1 MAEQQEFERAVRQLI
16 GEKVEVSLA
25 RVLAVVPNPSGP
37 LLPPLLQIEFLPD
50 GRRAD
55 ARAIY
60 PGAGLLKG
68 LFLGYSPGDEVICL
82 CVDGDPMRSV
92 VIGGL
97 GNLTTPVPTSVDLV
111 LGGVVV
117 MHPLGVELRSAD
129 VIPSE
134 GIVKGGMLSPFE
146 NWVGALELFMFTT
159 STATTAGAIALAAAA
174 FMVTVGKIGAAP
186 SPFSAQLT
194 ASGTQPGGGPPFA
207 SLLNKVTD

>member
-1 MAEQQEFERAVRQLI
+1 MAEQQEFERALRQLI
-16 GEKVEVSLA
+16 GEKGWLSLA
-25 RVLAVVPNPSGP
+25 RVLAVIPNPSGP
-37 LLPPLLQIEFLPD
+37 LLPPLLQIELLPD
-50 GRRAD
+50 LRKAD

-68 LFLGYSPGDEVICL
+68 FFVPYQTGDEVLCL

-97 GNLTTPVPTSVDLV
+97 GNLTTPIPTSVDLV
-111 LGGVVV
+111 LGGAVV

-146 NWVGALELFMFTT
+146 SWVSALELFMFTT
-159 STATTAGAIALAAAA
+159 STATTAPQIAAAA
-174 FMVTVGKIGAAP
+174 LVFTATVGQIGPLP

-194 ASGTQPGGGPPFA
+194 VSGTPPGGGPPFA

>member
-1 MAEQQEFERAVRQLI
+1 MAEQQEFERALRQLI
-16 GEKVEVSLA
+16 GEKGWLSLA

-37 LLPPLLQIEFLPD
+37 LLPPLLQIELLPD
-50 GRRAD
+50 LRRAD

-60 PGAGLLKG
+60 MGAGLLKG
-68 LFLGYSPGDEVICL
+68 VFVPYQTGDEVLCL

-97 GNLTTPVPTSVDLV
+97 GNLTTPVPTSVDLI
-111 LGGVVV
+111 LGGAVV

-146 NWVGALELFMFTT
+146 NWVGALELFMLTT
-159 STATTAGAIALAAAA
+159 STATTAPAIAAAA
-174 FMVTVGKIGAAP
+174 LVFMATVGQIGPIP
-186 SPFSAQLT
+186 SPFSLGLT
-194 ASGTQPGGGPPFA
+194 ASGTPPGGGPPFA